1 MVQAAS
7 MTQQDGQGGGVP
19 LLEIENLSKQF
30 GELHVFD
37 GISLTVRERGVHTII
52 GPNGAGKTT
61 LFNCI
66 TGVLQPTAGTVHFKG
81 QDVTAASV
89 VARVRM
95 GLVRTFQISRVFD
108 GLSVFDNV
116 RVPLQKE
123 HVRGRPGLL
132 VSPRERRR
140 IEGRCH
146 ELLLEVGIDSAVY
159 DVLAG
164 SLSYGDRRTLEVA
177 MALACDPVVLCL
189 DEPTAGMGIGEAEN
203 LATLV
208 GRLGERLAVL
218 LVEHRMSMVHRVS
231 HDVTVLAYG
240 SIIAQGTPAAVA
252 ADERVQE
259 VYLGRDAGED
269 ANGAPSASVAARPR
283 DAKAPSPSANESL
296 VLSDVNSVYGASH
309 VLHDVSLVAKEG
321 HVTSVLGRNGAG
333 KTTTLATIMGLV
345 HAKSGSI
352 RLGDHEL
359 TKLPTH
365 KIADLGITLIPE
377 HRWIFPDLTIEENI
391 QLAGGNTRELLDLA
405 YDEFPVLRERR
416 AAKGS
421 QLSGGQQQ
429 MLAFARAIVRKPHVV
444 LLDEPTQGLAPI
456 YVAGIVKY
464 IQQLRDQG
472 VTVILVEQALDIV
485 AAVSDTV
492 YLMADGKIQAELDPT
507 QLDANDELLSKHLL
521 VEHH

>member
-1 MVQAAS
+1 
-7 MTQQDGQGGGVP
+7 MTRQDAQGAGTTP
-19 LLEIENLSKQF
+19 LLEVENLSKQF

-37 GISLTVRERGVHTII
+37 GINLTVRARGVHTII

-61 LFNCI
+61 LFNCT
-66 TGVLQPTAGTVHFKG
+66 TGVLRPSAGTVRFKG
-81 QDVTAASV
+81 QDITTSSV

-108 GLSVFDNV
+108 GLSVFENV

-123 HVRGRPGLL
+123 HLRGRPG
-132 VSPRERRR
+132 VFITAHVRRR
-140 IEGRCH
+140 IDERAD
-146 ELLLEVGIDSAVY
+146 ELLSEVGIDSTAY
-159 DVLAG
+159 DVPAG

-177 MALACDPVVLCL
+177 MALACNPVVLCL
-189 DEPTAGMGIGEAEN
+189 DEPTAGLGIGEAEN

-218 LVEHRMSMVHRVS
+218 LVEHRMSMVHQVS
-231 HDVTVLAYG
+231 DDVTVLAYG
-240 SIIAQGTPAAVA
+240 SIIAQGTPKAVA
-252 ADERVQE
+252 ADERVQD
-259 VYLGRDAGED
+259 VYLGREGK
-269 ANGAPSASVAARPR
+269 GSASAAVEARAR
-283 DAKAPSPSANESL
+283 DLRTPSPSATESL
-296 VLSDVNSVYGASH
+296 VLSNVNSVYGSSH

-345 HAKSGSI
+345 HARSGSI

-365 KIADLGITLIPE
+365 RIAELGITLVPE
-377 HRWIFPDLTIEENI
+377 HRWIFPDLTVEENI
-391 QLAGGNTRELLDLA
+391 QLAGGNTSELLDEA
-405 YDEFPVLRERR
+405 YSEFPVLAERR
-416 AAKGS
+416 NAKGS

-444 LLDEPTQGLAPI
+444 LLDEPTQGLSPI
-456 YVAGIVKY
+456 YVDAILKY
-464 IQQLRDQG
+464 IQRLRERAI
-472 VTVILVEQALDIV
+472 TVILVEQVLSIV
-485 AAVSDTV
+485 EAVSDTV
-492 YLMADGKIQAELDPT
+492 YLMSDGRIQAELHPS
-507 QLDANDELLSKHLL
+507 QLNENDELLSKHLL